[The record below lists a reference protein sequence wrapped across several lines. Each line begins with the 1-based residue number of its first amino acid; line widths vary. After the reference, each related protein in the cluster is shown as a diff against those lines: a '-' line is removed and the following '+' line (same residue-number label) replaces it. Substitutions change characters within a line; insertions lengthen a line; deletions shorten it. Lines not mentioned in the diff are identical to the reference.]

1 MKKVLLAVAVAL
13 LNVGCSVSQE
23 AREARKAEELKEE
36 MALKNALDKRKFKV
50 EINRVIPMG
59 MPPESV
65 VEYEVRIQ
73 NDSIYSYLPY
83 VGRAYNIPYDGGVG
97 LNFEEKILSI
107 SENKTKNARNIIVKT
122 RNSEDLYTYTFN
134 ITASGSTMLYV
145 NAQNR
150 ESITFDGDA
159 SPIDD

>member
-1 MKKVLLAVAVAL
+1 MKKLLLAVAVAL